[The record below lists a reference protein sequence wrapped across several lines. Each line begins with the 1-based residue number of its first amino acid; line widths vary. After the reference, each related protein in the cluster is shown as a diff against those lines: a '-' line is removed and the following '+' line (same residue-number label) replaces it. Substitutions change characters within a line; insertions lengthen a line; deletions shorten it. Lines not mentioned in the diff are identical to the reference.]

1 MGASFV
7 GFIIILS
14 VLCQLAA
21 AWIAFRIARL
31 THPGWGWL
39 LIAGAMILMAV
50 RRASVLGEWWG
61 GLPVDP
67 ISEGIGLLVSVACL
81 AGVLLIKPV
90 LDVSWRYQTFMEMET
105 QRLSAI
111 LQVLPGLVYRCR
123 NDPQWTMEFISDGCR
138 ELTGYS
144 PEDLVGNRRLAYA
157 EMIVPE
163 DRDSVWQ
170 GVQAAIAEKRP
181 YRLVYRIRTADGQI
195 KWVWEQGRG
204 VFDEEGEV
212 LFLTGYITDVTT
224 WRTIEE
230 ELRKAQSNW
239 EKEKQEW
246 VKEQGQLLRRVWHTY
261 EHQSETIAYEV
272 HDGCVQTV
280 TAALMNLEAYRHQR
294 QASPEVA
301 NQLLD
306 RATQLLRDSIAE
318 ARRLIQGLRPAVLE
332 EGGLIPALE
341 TLVRSWKERTD
352 IQIHLENRTEFV
364 RLAPPVELNL
374 FRIIQEAVRNAVRH
388 SQSREIAI
396 QLVQEGSQ
404 LHVEIRDWG
413 VGFDPDRV
421 SPERFGLISIRDR
434 ARMLGGWA
442 EIDSQPGKG
451 TCVRVVIPIH
461 PEFGAPLQ
469 NGPPSVNP
477 VSANP

>member
-7 GFIIILS
+7 EFVIVLS
-14 VLCQLAA
+14 LLCQIAA
-21 AWIAFRIARL
+21 AWIAFRIARV
-31 THPGWGWL
+31 TRPGWGWL
-39 LIAGAMILMAV
+39 LIAGAMILMAIG
-50 RRASVLGEWWG
+50 RASVFGEWWT
-61 GLPVDP
+61 GLPVNP
-67 ISEGIGLLVSVACL
+67 LSEGIGLLVSIACL
-81 AGVLLIKPV
+81 GGVLLIKPV
-90 LDVSWRYQTFMEMET
+90 LDVAWRYQTFMEMEA

-157 EMIVPE
+157 EVIVPE
-163 DRDSVWQ
+163 DRGFVWRE
-170 GVQAAIAEKRP
+170 VEAALAEKRP
-181 YRLVYRIRTADGQI
+181 YRLVYRIRTADGEI

-212 LFLTGYITDVTT
+212 LFLTGYITDVTV
-224 WRTIEE
+224 WRNIEE
-230 ELRKAQSNW
+230 ELRKAQANW
-239 EKEKQEW
+239 EREKQEW
-246 VKEQGQLLRRVWHTY
+246 MKQEGQLLRRVWHTY
-261 EHQSETIAYEV
+261 EHQSETIAYEL

-280 TAALMNLEAYRHQR
+280 TAALMNLESYRHQR
-294 QASPEVA
+294 AVSPEVA
-301 NQLLD
+301 DQLLD
-306 RATQLLRDSIAE
+306 RAIQLIRDSVAE
-318 ARRLIQGLRPAVLE
+318 TRRLIQGLRPAVLD

-341 TLVRSWKERTD
+341 TMIKSWQERTD
-352 IQIHLENRTEFV
+352 LHIRVENRTEFL
-364 RLAPPVELNL
+364 RLASPVEVNL

-413 VGFDPDRV
+413 VGFNPDQV

-434 ARMLGGWA
+434 ARMLGGRA

-461 PEFGAPLQ
+461 PDLGAPVQ

-477 VSANP
+477 VPANS